1 MQSDAIFKNMPVG
14 RAILTLAVPSVFS
27 VLVMIL
33 YNMADLFFVAR
44 LGDNAQVAAVSLVGP
59 VFSLLAAVAT
69 MAALAAVRCWPGTLA
84 PTNAKKRRPFPA
96 CAGGSVSGLV
106 WLLR

>member
-44 LGDNAQVAAVSLVGP
+44 LGDNAQVAAVSIVGP
-59 VFSLLAAVAT
+59 IFSLLSAVIAGI
-69 MAALAAVRCWPGTLA
+69 AVFEYSRQIC
-84 PTNAKKRRPFPA
+84 
-96 CAGGSVSGLV
+96 GGNIAYP
-106 WLLR
+106 LLFKA